1 MVDTSAV
8 AAKST
13 QNDDGSDEYVPAD
26 DDDNDDDDDE
36 ESFDPEG
43 EAEER
48 VGLSSKRSKQKVTTK
63 RRTATTKY
71 AKQCR
76 FAMLVI
82 YAYCV

>member
-13 QNDDGSDEYVPAD
+13 QNDDGDEYVPD

-36 ESFDPEG
+36 ESFDPKA

-63 RRTATTKY
+63 RRKATTKY
-71 AKQCR
+71 AT
-76 FAMLVI
+76 AMSI
-82 YAYCV
+82 RYARNIRLLCM